1 MTTKLPEEVIK
12 VHENSL
18 LLLDK
23 SNEQLKDVQEMLRKA
38 IVRLSIAA
46 RRDDEQLDEVLEKLK
61 SSVKED
67 IDLQQLDMHLD
78 RLLVCIN
85 HAESN
90 GKLSSGMGFY
100 AYLKDSIEE
109 FDLSLLADSYKSR
122 IHNLVGSKPSDK
134 DMSVQLLALIR
145 EIIINKGGSD
155 GGDEGRS
162 SDDFTRVK
170 SFADDIIESLKLETI
185 VKEDIGVSVILDEL
199 ADDII
204 KHVDKISS
212 GVSVAQGKAASVD
225 EKSAENIKH
234 ILIELLNNLVLPEN
248 IQKERDAV
256 TRKLDCPIE
265 GAEQWKVVVKD
276 LSALINMSIKVL
288 QHEKDELHV
297 FIKKTTSQ
305 LEEIEEYVRRSRQE
319 RIDTASESSMLK
331 DSVDANVEKI
341 QTTVGDEGD
350 LNQLKNVV
358 QVHLTEI
365 RKSVEEHQ
373 AAEVERENISKQGYA
388 HIIGEL
394 ARTQKETMMLKE
406 QLEESRKKML
416 RDPLTGLPNRLA
428 YEERIIL
435 EINRNKRNSENICIA
450 MWDIDHFKKV
460 NDTYGHEAGD
470 RVLKLLSKIIST
482 RVRKVDMF
490 ARIGGEE
497 FVLLMPDT
505 KLENAL
511 GLNEELRNSLAD
523 SGFHYDG
530 SPCLIT
536 ASVGIARIEEYD
548 NPESVMR
555 KADEALYK
563 SKREGRNRC
572 TIFTS
577 ED

>member
-288 QHEKDELHV
+288 QHEKDELQV

>member
-122 IHNLVGSKPSDK
+122 IKSLVGSKPSDK

-145 EIIINKGGSD
+145 EIVINKGNGDGSD
-155 GGDEGRS
+155 EGNA

-288 QHEKDELHV
+288 QHEKDELQV

-331 DSVDANVEKI
+331 DSVDSNVEKI

>member
-122 IHNLVGSKPSDK
+122 IKSLVGSKPSDK

-145 EIIINKGGSD
+145 EIVINKGNGDGSD
-155 GGDEGRS
+155 EGNA

-288 QHEKDELHV
+288 QHEKDELQV

-470 RVLKLLSKIIST
+470 RVLKLLSKIINT

>member
-109 FDLSLLADSYKSR
+109 FDLSLLEDSYKSR
-122 IHNLVGSKPSDK
+122 IQSLVGSKPSDK

-145 EIIINKGGSD
+145 EIVINKGDSD
-155 GGDEGRS
+155 GSDEGRS

-170 SFADDIIESLKLETI
+170 SFADDIIESLKLDTV

-199 ADDII
+199 AGDII

-288 QHEKDELHV
+288 QQEKDELHV

-416 RDPLTGLPNRLA
+416 RDPLTGLPNRMA

-482 RVRKVDMF
+482 RVRNVDMF

-530 SPCLIT
+530 SPCSIT
-536 ASVGIARIEEYD
+536 ASVGIASIEEYD

>member
-122 IHNLVGSKPSDK
+122 IKSLVGSKPSDK

-145 EIIINKGGSD
+145 EIVINKGNGDGSD
-155 GGDEGRS
+155 EGNA

-288 QHEKDELHV
+288 QHEKDELQV

>member
-109 FDLSLLADSYKSR
+109 LDLSLLADSYKSR
-122 IHNLVGSKPSDK
+122 IKSLVGSKPSDK

-145 EIIINKGGSD
+145 EIVINKGDGDGSD
-155 GGDEGRS
+155 ECNT

-288 QHEKDELHV
+288 QHEKDELQV